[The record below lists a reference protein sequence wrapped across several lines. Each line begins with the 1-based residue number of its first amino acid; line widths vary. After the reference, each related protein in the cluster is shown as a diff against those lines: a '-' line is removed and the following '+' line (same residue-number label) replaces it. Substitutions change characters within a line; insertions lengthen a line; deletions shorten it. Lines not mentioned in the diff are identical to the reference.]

1 MRNLR
6 IIILFGTVLL
16 FLLPLA
22 GAWSEEAGKA
32 TVTIES
38 QKEVAVTV
46 YNQNLGLVKDR
57 RVLDLPKGMTHL
69 EFMDVASGIDPTTVH
84 IRSLTNP
91 EALAVHE
98 QNYEYDLLSPEKLLE
113 KYVGKE
119 VKLYEINPETGVEEE
134 TSATILST
142 QGGLVYR
149 TKRGITYS
157 QGRGELELYR
167 RWFFPGIPENL
178 ISEPTL
184 VWLLESGMKG
194 KQDIEVSYL
203 TSGINWKADYV
214 GLLNEDDTHMDLSGW
229 VTIDNRSGATY
240 NNARL
245 KLVAG
250 EIHRAERYEDKG
262 RGLMYAEDMRLASKP
277 QFEEKA
283 FFEYHLYTLDRKTT
297 IKENQTKQ
305 MTLFDAPGVT
315 VSKEYLFKGGGYYFS
330 RFVEPVEDK
339 VGVYL
344 KIDNK
349 KDAGMGLPLPAG
361 IVRVYKEDTDGSIQF
376 LGEDDLDH
384 TPVDETFEVK
394 IGTAFD
400 IVAERTQTDYTKIA
414 ERVYESAYEIAI
426 RNHKKEGI
434 VVNVLETIPGDW
446 QILESSHKYEKK
458 KSNQVKFQV
467 SVGAG
472 KEEKLVYRV
481 RIR

>member
-1 MRNLR
+1 MKSLKVVF
-6 IIILFGTVLL
+6 LLSAVLL
-16 FLLPLA
+16 FLLLP
-22 GAWSEEAGKA
+22 SEILQGDVRRA
-32 TVTIES
+32 TVTIDS

-57 RVLDLPKGMTHL
+57 RVLTLSKGMTHL

-91 EALAVHE
+91 DALAVHE

-119 VKLYEINPETGVEEE
+119 VKLYEINPETGAENEV
-134 TSATILST
+134 SATILST
-142 QGGLVYR
+142 QGGLVYK
-149 TKRGITYS
+149 TKRGITYRPS
-157 QGRGELELYR
+157 KGGLDVYQ
-167 RWFFPGIPENL
+167 RWFFPGLPENL

-194 KQDIEVSYL
+194 NQDIEVSYL

-214 GLLNEDDTHMDLSGW
+214 GLLNEDDTSMDISGW
-229 VTIDNRSGATY
+229 VTIDNKSGATY

-250 EIHRAERYEDKG
+250 EIHRAESRALYREKRAQDLSYAAG
-262 RGLMYAEDMRLASKP
+262 RP

-315 VSKEYLFKGGGYYFS
+315 ITKEYIFKGGGYYYGRS
-330 RFVEPVEDK
+330 VEPVKDK

-349 KDAGMGLPLPAG
+349 KAAGMGLPLPAG

-376 LGEDDLDH
+376 LGEDRLDH

-394 IGTAFD
+394 IGNAFD
-400 IVAERTQTDYTKIA
+400 IVAERTQTDYRKIA
-414 ERVYESAYEIAI
+414 ERVYESAYEIVV
-426 RNHKKEGI
+426 RNHKKTGI
-434 VVNVLETIPGDW
+434 RVNVLETIPGDW

-458 KSNQVKFQV
+458 KSNQVKFLV
-467 SVGAG
+467 SVSAG
-472 KEEKLVYRV
+472 KEAKLTYKV
-481 RIR
+481 RIK